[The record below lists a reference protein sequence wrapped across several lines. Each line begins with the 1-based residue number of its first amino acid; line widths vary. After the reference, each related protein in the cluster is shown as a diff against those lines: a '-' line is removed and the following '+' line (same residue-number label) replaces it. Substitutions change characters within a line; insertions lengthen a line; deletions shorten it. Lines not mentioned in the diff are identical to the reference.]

1 MPIRSSSKPSATC
14 RESKAVR
21 HRIAVGEY
29 GAGPFEFR
37 RISGMFED
45 GSGQIV
51 VYDRDLSRVSVF
63 TDQLEPVTS
72 YKVESSLYGSIHL
85 SDDGMVSLTRPTSRT
100 VAMVFLD
107 HDWEPEWRVPVQT
120 PPINKY
126 PYWASYAGTLLTS
139 SSSEIIRAYSFLY
152 PLYIHDTSGALVDS
166 ISSRPPS
173 FRVAPVLKPGALV
186 GMGADERLAEW
197 IDSFDMM
204 TRMNVLADS
213 LLIVT
218 HDEGCSYW
226 TITDGVR

>member
-85 SDDGMVSLTRPTSRT
+85 SDDGMVDRKSTRLNSSH
-100 VAMVFLD
+100 VA
-107 HDWEPEWRVPVQT
+107 
-120 PPINKY
+120 I
-126 PYWASYAGTLLTS
+126 SYAVFCLKKKIQDPCKNYL
-139 SSSEIIRAYSFLY
+139 
-152 PLYIHDTSGALVDS
+152 DDLV
-166 ISSRPPS
+166 
-173 FRVAPVLKPGALV
+173 
-186 GMGADERLAEW
+186 
-197 IDSFDMM
+197 
-204 TRMNVLADS
+204 
-213 LLIVT
+213 
-218 HDEGCSYW
+218 Y
-226 TITDGVR
+226 